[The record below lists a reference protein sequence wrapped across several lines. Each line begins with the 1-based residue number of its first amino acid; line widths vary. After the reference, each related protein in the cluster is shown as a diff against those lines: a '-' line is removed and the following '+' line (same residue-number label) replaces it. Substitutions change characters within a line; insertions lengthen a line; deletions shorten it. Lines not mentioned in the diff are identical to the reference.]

1 MEIAKMHTVGTVAM
15 LLSSQPHRPIA
26 RHRCEENV
34 KLYFIS
40 QHLIIIPLC
49 RHQKTLWNSIRTC
62 IIILLI
68 SAGTDPVFTIPI
80 SFHNNH

>member
-1 MEIAKMHTVGTVAM
+1 MFIFLLYSGPSCARIKPEAVEIAKMHTVGTVAM

-49 RHQKTLWNSIRTC
+49 RHQKTL
-62 IIILLI
+62 
-68 SAGTDPVFTIPI
+68 
-80 SFHNNH
+80 